1 MTTETATKPDRG
13 GTILV
18 VDDEEIVRKVAQRSL
33 EANGFDVVLAADGK
47 EGLEKLAEN
56 GFDAVLLDLTMPRMD
71 GVETFREMRRIA
83 PDLKVLLMSGFN
95 EQEAVSKFTGKGLA
109 SFIQKPFGPEDLLV
123 KIRQI
128 LAG

>member
-1 MTTETATKPDRG
+1 
-13 GTILV
+13 
-18 VDDEEIVRKVAQRSL
+18 VAQRSL